1 MNGVKNETHVR
12 VEQTARGIWYCS
24 GVDVYGENS
33 AVLRQELETNMI
45 LVEDVLR
52 AHNRP
57 QTTDEMLADLTTEN
71 ATGTK
76 PWRPK
81 K

>member
-33 AVLRQELETNMI
+33 SVLRQELQTNMS
-45 LVEDVLR
+45 LVEEILQ
-52 AHNRP
+52 AHNKP
-57 QTTDEMLADLTTEN
+57 AASEEVHADLSTAN
-71 ATGTK
+71 PFDSKHKRVK
-76 PWRPK
+76 P
-81 K
+81 